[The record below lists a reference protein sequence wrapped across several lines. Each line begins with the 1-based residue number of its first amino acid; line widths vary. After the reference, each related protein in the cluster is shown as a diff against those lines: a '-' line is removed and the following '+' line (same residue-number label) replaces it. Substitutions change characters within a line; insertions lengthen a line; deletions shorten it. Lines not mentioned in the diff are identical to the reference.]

1 MVTLVIFPFEMSTHC
16 VPAGFNRVIGA
27 VVVALELYDIIM
39 VFLSG
44 SVGSR
49 ELNPIRMVL

>member
-1 MVTLVIFPFEMSTHC
+1 MVTLVIFLFGMSTHC
-16 VPAGFNRVIGA
+16 LPACFNRVIVA

-49 ELNPIRMVL
+49 ELDPIGMVL